1 MEDKYLD
8 IINTQDLW
16 TSIQLAES
24 FAVETSLGKSKLEL
38 SQLKDGI
45 VNSEEIIQESIE
57 STNFSYWDSN
67 GNEKFLKIIPSLTKS
82 SDIYKLL
89 LERVLKTEDYISIA
103 SSIKENLNDKDWA
116 LEICKIN
123 N

>member
-16 TSIQLAES
+16 TSIQLMES
-24 FAVETSLGKSKLEL
+24 FAVETSIGKSKLDL
-38 SQLKDGI
+38 SQIKDGI
-45 VNSEEIIQESIE
+45 VNSEEITQESIE
-57 STNFSYWDSN
+57 STDFSYWDSN

-89 LERVLKTEDYISIA
+89 LERVLKTEDYISLL
-103 SSIKENLNDKDWA
+103 SSIKENLNDKDQF
-116 LEICKIN
+116 
-123 N
+123 